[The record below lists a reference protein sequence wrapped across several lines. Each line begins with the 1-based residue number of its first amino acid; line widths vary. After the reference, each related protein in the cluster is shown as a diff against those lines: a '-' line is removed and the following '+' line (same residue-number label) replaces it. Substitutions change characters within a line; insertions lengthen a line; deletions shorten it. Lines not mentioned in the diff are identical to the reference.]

1 MCFQTLKGH
10 TGTIPAMA
18 TDPDGKKLYTAS
30 ADAFIRFWD
39 VKTGKAIKAFEAH
52 HSAIIAMNVS
62 HRLMYTASVD
72 GTAKCWVTEHG
83 DNTVIYKGHELSV
96 TLVRFYKGLGE

>member
-1 MCFQTLKGH
+1 MVSSNGEQPGINKEG
-10 TGTIPAMA
+10 
-18 TDPDGKKLYTAS
+18 
-30 ADAFIRFWD
+30 
-39 VKTGKAIKAFEAH
+39 AFEAH

-96 TLVRFYKGLGE
+96 TLVRFYKGLGEDEAGCPAGRGSGSLKGCGSC

>member
-1 MCFQTLKGH
+1 
-10 TGTIPAMA
+10 MA

-72 GTAKCWVTEHG
+72 GTANCWVTEHG